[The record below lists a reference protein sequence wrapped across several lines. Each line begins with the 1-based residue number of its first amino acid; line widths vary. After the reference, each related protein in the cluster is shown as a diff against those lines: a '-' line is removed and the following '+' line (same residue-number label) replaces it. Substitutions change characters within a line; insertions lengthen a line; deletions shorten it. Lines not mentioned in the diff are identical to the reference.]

1 MSATVSTRPT
11 QPAAMPG
18 EAIRE
23 LSDLHVG
30 DVPVAGGKGANL
42 GELRSAGF
50 PVPDG
55 FVVTAPAF
63 LSAMEA
69 AGLRAELIATVQE
82 AATADGDRMEEL
94 ATAARDSIRR
104 AGVPDA
110 LAEQIRAAAGRLA
123 EREQAAE
130 LRVAVRSSATAEDTA
145 DASFAGMN
153 ASFTN
158 VLPVDLIDR
167 VLDCWVSL
175 YGDRVVAYRAERGL
189 TDEPA
194 IAAIVQV
201 MRPADRAGVMF
212 TSGDGRSAPTGD
224 VVIEG
229 AFGLGEFVVAG
240 TVEPDTYR
248 VARGAGPLGL
258 AIRDVHVGR
267 KEAALVSDATGQHE
281 ERLIGE
287 RALARV
293 LTDDEIVQVARIG
306 LDIEHHYGCPQDVE
320 WVFVDGELSVVQ
332 SRPITFG
339 GEADEHP
346 VLLRGLGVGP
356 GRASGRVRILTS
368 PKQGKE
374 LVDGEVLVAHMTS
387 PDWAPTMRRASAIV
401 TDAGGS
407 TCHAAIVSRE
417 FGIPGVVGTGSATA
431 DLRAGDV
438 VTVDAASGQVFA
450 GELPGSGRSPSSAP
464 VNVPTFAA
472 TVAPL
477 ATRIYV
483 NLAVEERAEAVAA
496 LPVDGVGL
504 LRGEF
509 LVTQALDGMHP
520 RALIA
525 AGRGQEFV
533 DRMSAALGHIAGA
546 FAPRPVV
553 YRTMDFRT
561 NEFRHLDGGEEFEP
575 HEENPMIG
583 FRGCYR
589 YVQDP
594 ETFGL
599 ELDALAAARRDHPNL
614 HVMIPFVRTRWE
626 LERCLAA
633 LDASPLGRDRS
644 LQRWVM
650 AEVPSIVYR
659 IPEYAAMGI
668 DGVSIGSNDL
678 TQLMLGV
685 DRDSEICAE
694 LFDAH
699 DDAVTWAIT
708 RIIEA
713 CKAAGITSSLC
724 GQAPSDSP
732 AFAEFL
738 VRAGIDS
745 ISVNPDAVETVRAT
759 VGAAEQRML
768 LEAARAPG
776 RGGAS

>member
-1 MSATVSTRPT
+1 MAVTMSDV
-11 QPAAMPG
+11 
-18 EAIRE
+18 AIRE
-23 LSDLHVG
+23 LSTLGTG

-55 FVVTAPAF
+55 FVITAQAF
-63 LSAMEA
+63 LAAMDA
-69 AGLRAELIATVQE
+69 AGVREQLLHTVRD
-82 AATADGDRMEEL
+82 AAAADPARLEVL
-94 ATAARDSIRR
+94 AAQARESIRA
-104 AGVPDA
+104 AGVPDDLAAEIRRAYRA
-110 LAEQIRAAAGRLA
+110 LAERSDGG
-123 EREQAAE
+123 EPK
-130 LRVAVRSSATAEDTA
+130 VAVRSSATAEDTA
-145 DASFAGMN
+145 DTSFAGMN
-153 ASFTN
+153 SSFTN
-158 VLPVDLIDR
+158 VAADDLTDR

-194 IAAIVQV
+194 IAAIVQL

-212 TSGDGRSAPTGD
+212 TSATGQADPGGDLL
-224 VVIEG
+224 IEG

-248 VARGAGPLGL
+248 VARDGVV
-258 AIRDVHVGR
+258 IRDVHVGR
-267 KEAALVSDATGQHE
+267 KEAALVTDAGGQHVE
-281 ERLIGE
+281 TLSPD

-293 LTDDEIVQVARIG
+293 LTDEQILRVARIG
-306 LDIEHHYGCPQDVE
+306 LDIEAHYGSPQDVE
-320 WVFVDGELSVVQ
+320 WVFVGDELSIVQ

-339 GEADEHP
+339 VTATAQP
-346 VLLRGLGVGP
+346 VLRGLGVGP
-356 GRASGRVRILTS
+356 GRASGRVRILQS

-374 LVDGEVLVAHMTS
+374 LLDGEVLVAHMTS
-387 PDWAPTMRRASAIV
+387 PDWAATMRRAAAIV

-417 FGIPGVVGTGSATA
+417 FGIPGVVGTSSATT
-431 DLRAGDV
+431 DLRTGET
-438 VTVDAASGQVFA
+438 VTVDAAAGQVFR
-450 GELPGSGRSPSSAP
+450 GELAGAPTIDAASAGPTAGRLLVSS
-464 VNVPTFAA
+464 VE
-472 TVAPL
+472 PL
-477 ATRIYV
+477 ATKIYV
-483 NLAVEERAEAVAA
+483 NLAVEERAEEVAA

-509 LVTQALDGMHP
+509 LVTSALDGKHP

-525 AGRGQEFV
+525 EGRGTEFV
-533 DRMSAALGHIAGA
+533 ERMSAALGHIAGA

-561 NEFRHLDGGEEFEP
+561 NEFRNLDGGDAFEP

-589 YVQDP
+589 YVKDP
-594 ETFGL
+594 ETFAL
-599 ELDALAAARRDHPNL
+599 ELEALAATRRDHPNL

-626 LERCLAA
+626 LAACLDAIA
-633 LDASPLGRDRS
+633 ASPLGADRK
-644 LQRWVM
+644 LQKWVM

-699 DDAVTWAIT
+699 DDAVMWAIG
-708 RIIEA
+708 RIVDA
-713 CKAAGITSSLC
+713 CRAAGITSSLC

-738 VRAGIDS
+738 VRLGIDS
-745 ISVNPDAVETVRAT
+745 ISVNPDAVDTVRAT
-759 VGAAEQRML
+759 VAAAEKRLL
-768 LEAARAPG
+768 LEAARRAPTE
-776 RGGAS
+776 GAA